1 MSSTLK
7 FRWRQG
13 RLTEY
18 YFAICTA
25 VRAGHRTREAL
36 LAVLPQF
43 SKQRLI
49 LALESLMTADMVWI
63 ELNMMV
69 VSEDLATIEALV
81 EGDALNLPI
90 DATDLKGNLSLLHEV
105 LRRIGIRNPTGT
117 ISLLAYDIKGT

>member
-1 MSSTLK
+1 MNSTLN

-18 YFAICTA
+18 YVAICTA

-43 SKQRLI
+43 SRQRLI

-63 ELNMMV
+63 ELNMLV
-69 VSEDLATIEALV
+69 VSEDLPIIEALV
-81 EGDALNLPI
+81 EGEALSLPI
-90 DATDLKGNLSLLHEV
+90 AVADLKGNLSLLHEI
-105 LRRIGIRNPTGT
+105 LRRIGVCNPVGT
-117 ISLLAYDIKGT
+117 IALLAYDIKGT